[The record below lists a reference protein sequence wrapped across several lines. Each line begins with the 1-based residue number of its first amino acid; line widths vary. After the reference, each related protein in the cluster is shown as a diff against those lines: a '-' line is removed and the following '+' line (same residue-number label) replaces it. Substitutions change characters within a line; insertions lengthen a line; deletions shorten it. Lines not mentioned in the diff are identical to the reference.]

1 MPSVFRAGFAGV
13 LPWVASGV
21 SAFGWRLVGVWLAFG
36 WRLVGVCVLCV
47 LGCWGSGTVPPPRL
61 GVNSRRKDAP
71 AAATPEVN
79 EDRLGRDCLS
89 HPNVLTD
96 AVA

>member
-21 SAFGWRLVGVWLAFG
+21 SAFG